1 MSRPTWVL
9 NYELDSFR
17 LQAFHLL
24 WIVIPDASAMN
35 TVYDSLLLRHEKR
48 VKSRYTNRTTDAAF
62 NVPIGLG
69 CSPFARRY

>member
-9 NYELDSFR
+9 NWEPHPFR

-35 TVYDSLLLRHEKR
+35 TVSDSMLLRQEKR
-48 VKSRYTNRTTDAAF
+48 VESRYTNRTTAAAF

>member
-1 MSRPTWVL
+1 MSRPTWVFNL
-9 NYELDSFR
+9 ELDSFR

-35 TVYDSLLLRHEKR
+35 TVSDSMLVRQDKR
-48 VKSRYTNRTTDAAF
+48 VESRYTNRTTAAAF

>member
-9 NYELDSFR
+9 NWEPDPFR

-35 TVYDSLLLRHEKR
+35 TVSNSLVLRHENR
-48 VKSRYTNRTTDAAF
+48 AKSRYPGRTTDAAF
-62 NVPIGLG
+62 DVPTGLG